1 MGGDRWLQE
10 TPRKECSFFVTD
22 RQTMHHNIYI
32 INIIVMSST
41 MYLLP
46 SSFQG
51 LVAFGQDVL
60 KATALNQAI
69 KDMHAAKKYLSLRLI
84 MLLISNHNNYCDEIT
99 MQYLLSRSIVL

>member
-1 MGGDRWLQE
+1 
-10 TPRKECSFFVTD
+10 
-22 RQTMHHNIYI
+22 
-32 INIIVMSST
+32 

-46 SSFQG
+46 SFFQG

-84 MLLISNHNNYCDEIT
+84 MLLISNCNNYCNETT
-99 MQYLLSRSIVL
+99 MQCIYYLGQYYCELMLMEAQSLH

>member
-1 MGGDRWLQE
+1 
-10 TPRKECSFFVTD
+10 
-22 RQTMHHNIYI
+22 
-32 INIIVMSST
+32 

-46 SSFQG
+46 SFFQG

-99 MQYLLSRSIVL
+99 MQCIHYHGQ